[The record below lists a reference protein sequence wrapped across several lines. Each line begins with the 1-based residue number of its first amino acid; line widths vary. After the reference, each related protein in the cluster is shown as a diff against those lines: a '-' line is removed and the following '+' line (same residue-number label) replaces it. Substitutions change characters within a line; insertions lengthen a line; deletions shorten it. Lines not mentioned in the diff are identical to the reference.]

1 METDR
6 TELCAVKTR
15 NTRCMKAHRVSKAER
30 EIKSTPQAKLH
41 DQAVHI
47 FGARS
52 FSLVGHLS
60 EGSFTVSQSSAC
72 KSSRINELGC
82 TDNGLCLVLPQLN
95 RIRKPIKGGG
105 VRDRETE
112 TETHTHRDRERQTDR
127 DRETDRQRQRDRERL
142 I

>member
-1 METDR
+1 MKHTVNNGNRSDR
-6 TELCAVKTR
+6 TVCSKSKKYQVHVGAK
-15 NTRCMKAHRVSKAER
+15 VSKAER

-47 FGARS
+47 LGARS

-112 TETHTHRDRERQTDR
+112 THTHTQIQTER
-127 DRETDRQRQRDRERL
+127 DRETERD
-142 I
+142 